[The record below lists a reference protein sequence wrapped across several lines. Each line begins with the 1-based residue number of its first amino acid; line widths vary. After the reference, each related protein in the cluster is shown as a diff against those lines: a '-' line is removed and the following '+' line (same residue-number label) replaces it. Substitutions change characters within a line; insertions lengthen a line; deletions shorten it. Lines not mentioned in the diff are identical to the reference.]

1 MKKLYTTL
9 IWLVVFSIAMGFME
23 SAVVIYLRKIYYPD
37 GFQFPLVPLDME
49 IGIVELFREA
59 ATIIMLVGIGILSAK
74 AASLRFAFF
83 ILCFAI
89 WDLFYYVFL
98 KIFLDWPE
106 SIFTWDILF
115 LIPVPWVGPVIT
127 PCIISLTMILL
138 AGAIIHFHV
147 GGKNTKLHWK
157 EWSLLIAGSIV
168 TIYSFILDYLNYIN
182 EHPSSGTDEGMLS
195 DMLHYIPATFNW
207 PIFLIGEAIILSGIV
222 LFMLRMKKQKILS
235 NMNTLN

>member
-1 MKKLYTTL
+1 
-9 IWLVVFSIAMGFME
+9 MGFME

-37 GFQFPLVPLDME
+37 GFQFPLVPLDMD

-59 ATIIMLVGIGILSAK
+59 ATIIMLVGIGILAAK
-74 AASLRFAFF
+74 AASLRFAYF

-106 SIFTWDILF
+106 SLFTWDILF

-147 GGKNTKLHWK
+147 RGNNTKLHWK
-157 EWSLLIAGSIV
+157 EWSLFIAGSII
-168 TIYSFILDYLNYIN
+168 TIYSFILDYLNYIKANPASGANN
-182 EHPSSGTDEGMLS
+182 EILS
-195 DMLHYIPATFNW
+195 DMLHYVPATFNW
-207 PIFLIGEAIILSGIV
+207 PVFLTGEAVILSGIV
-222 LFMLRMKKQKILS
+222 LFILRMKKQKNIS
-235 NMNTLN
+235 NTNTIT